1 MIEEIINNFILFLE
15 KEEMTQEYAAKLL
28 SITQEH
34 LSRIIHGKRT
44 PSIALLIRMEKLME
58 ERK

>member
-1 MIEEIINNFILFLE
+1 MIEEIIKQFIIFLE
-15 KEEMTQEYAAKLL
+15 KEHLTQEFAAKKL

-44 PSIALLIRMEKLME
+44 PSTSLLIRMEKLME
-58 ERK
+58 EAK